1 MTWPSCCSYRR
12 ARCRKDR
19 AVLEEQN
26 QQCCE
31 SEPYIRAFVRLQ
43 RASRSKLAADDLGH
57 IPANAREHPT
67 RSRRPVISH
76 GRARSSGSLGG
87 VRSQSK
93 SVLRVRVFGGE
104 QDQVD
109 RLLTP
114 VPLRSQANAM
124 PPARD
129 ASARRSAE
137 SDSAVCRNTPWRR
150 KADCLA
156 YCRWSPWKRRPIPRE
171 PSVGFDAVRGLP
183 RVVSNSE
190 LKVGFGTHR
199 VAAGKQPIRVIVS
212 HSNVC
217 QCHLNEVRIGV
228 NSGTLLRPRHNC
240 FRHSPPERSP
250 FVLRATGPLSLQ

>member
-19 AVLEEQN
+19 AVLEDQN

-31 SEPYIRAFVRLQ
+31 SEPYIRAFVQLQ

-67 RSRRPVISH
+67 RSRRPAISH
-76 GRARSSGSLGG
+76 GRARSSGSVGG
-87 VRSQSK
+87 VRSHSK

-124 PPARD
+124 PPPRE

-137 SDSAVCRNTPWRR
+137 SDSALRGVVEQLAWPIAGGLHGSEGRFRANLRLGSTLFGVSREWSEIQNSRSASGLTVSRR
-150 KADCLA
+150 ESSQSA
-156 YCRWSPWKRRPIPRE
+156 
-171 PSVGFDAVRGLP
+171 
-183 RVVSNSE
+183 
-190 LKVGFGTHR
+190 
-199 VAAGKQPIRVIVS
+199 
-212 HSNVC
+212 
-217 QCHLNEVRIGV
+217 
-228 NSGTLLRPRHNC
+228 
-240 FRHSPPERSP
+240 
-250 FVLRATGPLSLQ
+250 